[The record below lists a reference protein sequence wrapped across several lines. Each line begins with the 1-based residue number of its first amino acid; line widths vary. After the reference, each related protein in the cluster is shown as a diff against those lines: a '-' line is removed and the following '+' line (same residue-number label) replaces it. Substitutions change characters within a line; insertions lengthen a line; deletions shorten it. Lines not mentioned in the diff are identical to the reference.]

1 MHDSTSIDCVLV
13 LQYRYR
19 LHLSMFKA
27 NDAAQPPK
35 VCGKGGA
42 RYRDTTNGSQ
52 TGPSLRARSSSL
64 CWVTQI
70 AARSRGACDN
80 VQLGNLTQTLSNI
93 MPAVYAVKDVCN
105 DRTSKNKTFVQ
116 KVADENVRLT
126 VQALT
131 ERGAVLKDLVVANR
145 LKVVGAMYEVGTGR
159 VSFLG

>member
-1 MHDSTSIDCVLV
+1 
-13 LQYRYR
+13 
-19 LHLSMFKA
+19 
-27 NDAAQPPK
+27 
-35 VCGKGGA
+35 
-42 RYRDTTNGSQ
+42 
-52 TGPSLRARSSSL
+52 
-64 CWVTQI
+64 
-70 AARSRGACDN
+70 
-80 VQLGNLTQTLSNI
+80 